1 MSNQY
6 NNRKKLDLDEKIAIL
21 VAFSVIGSIL
31 AWVLLKDNQLINAT
45 LFSPSPQTT
54 SSVEPV
60 TNTESE
66 ISQVEEPSR
75 RIPTKERKTVVIAP
89 PVAVPEPTPQPIP
102 VPSVIV
108 SEPTPQPI
116 PVPSVIV
123 PEPIPLPDEPS
134 VIVPEPTPEP
144 EVVFLDVAQNYWAYP
159 FIMALAEKEV
169 FKDLR
174 GGNFRPND
182 SVPRG
187 EYAEMLNEAITLT
200 SKETEIDFK
209 DVDEESEAKEAIDIA
224 VGEKFLKG
232 YPGEIFEPNQP
243 ISKMQVLL
251 SLVSG
256 LELQPSG
263 DPETILAEN
272 YQDWQEIPEYARSAI
287 AAATE
292 SGLVINYPDLKIFNP
307 NDEATRAQVAAMIH
321 QALVVLEQQSPVES
335 EYIVN
340 PEVNRS

>member
-6 NNRKKLDLDEKIAIL
+6 NNRKKLDLDEKIAII
-21 VAFSVIGSIL
+21 VAFGVIGSIL

-60 TNTESE
+60 TNPELEVSP
-66 ISQVEEPSR
+66 VEQPSR
-75 RIPTKERKTVVIAP
+75 RMPTKERKTVVIAP
-89 PVAVPEPTPQPIP
+89 PVVVTELTPQPTP
-102 VPSVIV
+102 LPSVIV
-108 SEPTPQPI
+108 TELTPQ
-116 PVPSVIV
+116 
-123 PEPIPLPDEPS
+123 PIPLPDEPS

-144 EVVFLDVAQNYWAYP
+144 EVVFVDVAQDYWAYP
-159 FIMALAEKEV
+159 FIMALAEEGI

-187 EYAEMLNEAITLT
+187 EYAEILNEAIRLT
-200 SKETEIDFK
+200 STETAIDFK
-209 DVDEESEAKEAIDIA
+209 DVDEESEAKEAIDLA

-263 DPETILAEN
+263 DPETILADN

-292 SGLVINYPDLKIFNP
+292 SGLVINYPDLKILNP
-307 NDEATRAQVAAMIH
+307 NGEATRAQVAAMIH

-340 PEVNRS
+340 PEVNQ